1 MGCPSQGWWVGCWQ
15 EERQGGGEAKVLFR
29 EMENKEIWLEHI
41 VHSENTIRIVWKAR
55 MGIAR
60 EERE

>member
-1 MGCPSQGWWVGCWQ
+1 MGCWQ

-60 EERE
+60 EKRE